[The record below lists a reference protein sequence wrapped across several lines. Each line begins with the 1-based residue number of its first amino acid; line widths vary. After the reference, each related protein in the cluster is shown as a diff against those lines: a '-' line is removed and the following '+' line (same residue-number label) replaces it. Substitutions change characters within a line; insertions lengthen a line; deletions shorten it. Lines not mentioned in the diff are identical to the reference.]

1 MDELVRKRRNLM
13 VSVIIPMYDSKNTI
27 IDAIQSVTNQ
37 TYKGEM
43 EIIIV
48 NDGSKDGCEKLV
60 YELIN
65 NNTTNHI
72 IKLVDK
78 ENGGVS
84 SARNRGIRE
93 ANGEWIAF
101 LDSDDVWLPEK
112 LQKQMDEIHKNKG
125 ATCRFLQTTNNLS

>member
-1 MDELVRKRRNLM
+1 M

-112 LQKQMDEIHKNKG
+112 LQKQMDEIHKNKDI
-125 ATCRFLQTTNNLS
+125 TVIPH

>member
-1 MDELVRKRRNLM
+1 M